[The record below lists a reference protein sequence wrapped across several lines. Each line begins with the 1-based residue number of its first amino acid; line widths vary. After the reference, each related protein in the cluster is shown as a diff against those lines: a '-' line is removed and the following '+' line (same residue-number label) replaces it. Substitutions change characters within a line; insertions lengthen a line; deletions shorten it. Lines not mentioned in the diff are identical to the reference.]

1 MCAGPSLSSLL
12 HPRSPFFSDQEPLLH
27 PTLRGSRY
35 VAASLP
41 SFVVSLSHVFP
52 SRAIPLHATFSYKLQ
67 HLVFLVHTFGGYE
80 LRFGVSDWDFKRSH
94 FLLSACTFT
103 IVFKSRVSFIMS
115 TDSIEKLYR
124 NFGILAD
131 AKDKLVQVCII
142 CWLHRA
148 PATFS

>member
-1 MCAGPSLSSLL
+1 LFRAVCAPLPPPTTFSF
-12 HPRSPFFSDQEPLLH
+12 FFSGQEPPLPYATRFALH
-27 PTLRGSRY
+27 RCHLCRLSLTYSRP
-35 VAASLP
+35 AP
-41 SFVVSLSHVFP
+41 
-52 SRAIPLHATFSYKLQ
+52 RAIPLHVTFSYKLQ

-80 LRFGVSDWDFKRSH
+80 LHYGVSDWDFKCSH
-94 FLLSACTFT
+94 FLSACTFT

-142 CWLHRA
+142 CWLHRV
-148 PATFS
+148 PTTFR